1 MVGNFIIKIHSTLF
15 VSLFINENKLLNPL
29 GEFIYTGY
37 ISPKHNTIV

>member
-29 GEFIYTGY
+29 GEFIYLGS
-37 ISPKHNTIV
+37 ISSKYNNVV